1 MSTDRGDAVDPN
13 DPYRPAPPGDAGS
26 TLPPGYDPAPSGYE
40 ARPHGYESP
49 GTAPGGQQGGDPA
62 TPPYYGAQ
70 PPYGQAPTTPGYAP
84 SYPAPSRGTD
94 GFAIASL
101 VTGVVGLAIIPLIL
115 GIIAI
120 SRINRSG
127 QDGKGLAIAGIVL
140 GVLGI
145 VGWLLVVVGAIA
157 FFTAFETYGY
167 DAYGLGYQGLGALT
181 GGHSPG

>member
-13 DPYRPAPPGDAGS
+13 DPYRPAPPSDAGS
-26 TLPPGYDPAPSGYE
+26 TLPPGYDPAPSGHE
-40 ARPHGYESP
+40 ASPRGHEGP
-49 GTAPGGQQGGDPA
+49 GTAPYGQQGERGGDPGTA
-62 TPPYYGAQ
+62 PYYSAQ
-70 PPYGQAPTTPGYAP
+70 TPYGQPSTTPGYAS

-101 VTGVVGLAIIPLIL
+101 VTGILGLAIVPLVL
-115 GIIAI
+115 GIVAI

-167 DAYGLGYQGLGALT
+167 DAYGLGALT